1 MIGVLDKFKF
11 ASARSLLNSLSAL
24 QREALLK
31 SDQWILQ
38 QPAAQRV
45 QELEADNERLLDEV
59 TQVQR

>member
-38 QPAAQRV
+38 QPGAQRV